1 MQKVAAA
8 WRSLFDIRPGE
19 YRRTIFMSLYL
30 LFVLFAYYVLKSASE
45 SMFLNKFDIDKLP
58 NLYILMAIFGG
69 ALAFVYSRTAARTS
83 LHAAVTWTVFL
94 SAACLLGMWYPLRNR
109 SATIVYVFAVWV
121 RMFSVV
127 TVTQGW
133 VVANN
138 LFTSREAKRVYGL
151 LRMGMIAGAIFGG
164 EFTAQM
170 VRFIGT
176 NNLLF
181 ASVPLVLL
189 AYGCYLIAVA
199 GRRDSVAK
207 AKAVDSGE
215 AEFSFRDIAGDIA
228 RSRHIQALMLI
239 MTMQFIVDTFV

>member
-1 MQKVAAA
+1 MIMQKVAAA
-8 WRSLFDIRPGE
+8 WRRLFDIRPEE

-30 LFVLFAYYVLKSASE
+30 LFILFAYYILKSSSE

-58 NLYILMAIFGG
+58 NLYILMAVFGG
-69 ALAFVYSRTAARTS
+69 GLALVYSKTAARTS

-94 SAACLLGMWYPLRNR
+94 SVACLLAMWYPLRNR
-109 SATIVYVFAVWV
+109 NSVMVYVFAVWV
-121 RMFSVV
+121 RLFSVV

-133 VVANN
+133 VVASN

-151 LRMGMIAGAIFGG
+151 LGMGMIAGAISGG
-164 EFTAQM
+164 EFATQT

-189 AYGCYLIAVA
+189 AYGCYLIALT
-199 GRRDSVAK
+199 GRGDLVTK
-207 AKAVDSGE
+207 AKAAE
-215 AEFSFRDIAGDIA
+215 AQEADF
-228 RSRHIQALMLI
+228 
-239 MTMQFIVDTFV
+239 